1 MSSVCPK
8 TRSIQMSLNNYTM
21 WVRDGTV
28 TADWWYRARE
38 AEKLDTSR
46 NGIHLYLCHIN
57 AFKRHPTD
65 GHRPLFPCPTWVG
78 VTRLNPAH
86 CPTEGWY
93 TTYQPSMEQYSVNI
107 YIVKIWGHEVSAP
120 SHSPPLKRWRNI
132 RKFLQAPIKYL

>member
-1 MSSVCPK
+1 MTGDTIYSNEFKQLYNVGPRRHGHCRLMLS
-8 TRSIQMSLNNYTM
+8 RSRS
-21 WVRDGTV
+21 G
-28 TADWWYRARE
+28 E
-38 AEKLDTSR
+38 A
-46 NGIHLYLCHIN
+46 
-57 AFKRHPTD
+57 RHPGMVYIYTYVTSTPSND
-65 GHRPLFPCPTWVG
+65 ILQMGTGLFFHVGGVG

-132 RKFLQAPIKYL
+132 RKFLQAPIKYI